1 MLEKEDAEILRSVLD
16 ALDVGVYI
24 VDRDSRICFWNETAE
39 LITGYARAEVLGRR
53 STEDI
58 LQHFGFEPVHGDPVS
73 ALQATMED
81 GEPRRQ
87 AANIQHKHGH
97 RISAN
102 IRTAPLRTTR
112 GKMIGAVESLGVLQA
127 HTCAGSRDMTGNV
140 TRPADGVKRQEQI
153 CMSLQE
159 TCERAIQENLHFG
172 VLKIHL
178 GQLATLSKTHGREAA
193 SKLRELVVETLDSAL
208 CPTDEVGTWSDSEFL
223 VITSNQSDRGLEL
236 DAGRLRNLLEL
247 MTFRWWGDLLPI
259 SVAIGGV
266 MAEPT
271 ETPDRLLAAADE
283 ALRQSMLRAGNHITI
298 LDRWKDGGHLA
309 CSQSSEF

>member
-1 MLEKEDAEILRSVLD
+1 MLDKEDAEILRCVLD

-39 LITGYARAEVLGRR
+39 QITGYSRAEVLGRG

-58 LQHFGFEPVHGDPVS
+58 LQHLGFEPANGDPVS

-81 GEPRRQ
+81 GEPRWQ
-87 AANIQHKHGH
+87 SANIQHKHGH
-97 RISAN
+97 RIAAN
-102 IRTAPLRTTR
+102 IRTAPLRNTC
-112 GKMIGAVESLGVLQA
+112 GKMIGAMESLGVLQTHA
-127 HTCAGSRDMTGNV
+127 STGPRDMTGNPA
-140 TRPADGVKRQEQI
+140 RPVEEVKRQEQI

-159 TCERAIQENLHFG
+159 TCERAIQENHHFG

-178 GQLATLSKTHGREAA
+178 GQLATLRKTHGREAA
-193 SKLRELVVETLDSAL
+193 TKLRELVVETLDSAL
-208 CPTDEVGTWSDSEFL
+208 CATDEVGIWSDSEFL

-236 DAGRLRNLLEL
+236 DAGRLRNLLEH

-266 MAEPT
+266 MAERT
-271 ETPDRLLAAADE
+271 ETPDRLLACAGE

-298 LDRWKDGGHLA
+298 LDRWKDGGQLA
-309 CSQSSEF
+309 CSQSSES